1 MKTNYLNAVFQY
13 HVIEREMKS
22 IMYCT
27 QEEETFTG
35 VNFACVCVCMYIYTY
50 IYVYIYIY
58 IYMMQYNIMKY
69 ILPPLPPLTHTQH
82 IHTYIYNII

>member
-27 QEEETFTG
+27 QEEETFAG
-35 VNFACVCVCMYIYTY
+35 VNFTS
-50 IYVYIYIY
+50 IYIY
-58 IYMMQYNIMKY
+58 RY
-69 ILPPLPPLTHTQH
+69 I
-82 IHTYIYNII
+82 